1 MSSALNQILYPNVV
15 INNVRNSNT
24 VVQASQINGGNL
36 AQFLNLQAMRTAR
49 VNVVLAST
57 GPYGGSVG
65 GNGSVCINEYDGSPF
80 AFGPGDVVVAAVV
93 ENASGVSGGL
103 TNTSVEALTGS
114 SSTAQ
119 FFYSSYPTYNSNTS
133 TWTAGTVSAT
143 ALAASIT
150 IAQLNAGL
158 NLSISNPSVPQTNQ
172 WLNCVTGTALFTNNV
187 PSVNLTMLIMNPV
200 LSQ

>member
-1 MSSALNQILYPNVV
+1 MSNSQIILTPNTQ
-15 INNVRNSNT
+15 RNSNT
-24 VVQASQINGGNL
+24 LVQATQLNGGNL
-36 AQFLNLQAMRTAR
+36 AQSFDLQAMRIAR
-49 VNVVLAST
+49 VHAVLSST

-103 TNTSVEALTGS
+103 TNTSVQALTSPSGG
-114 SSTAQ
+114 TAQ
-119 FFYSSYPTYNSNTS
+119 FFYAANPTYNTNTS

-143 ALAASIT
+143 QLAAASSI
-150 IAQLNAGL
+150 AALNAGL
-158 NLSISNPSVPQTNQ
+158 NLTISNAAVPQTNQ

-187 PSVNLTMLIMNPV
+187 PSVNLTMIIMNPF
-200 LSQ
+200 LAQ